1 MNVMVVCMCVWVG
14 VGVGGD
20 GVGLGGGGR
29 EGSSVCDLPCDL
41 PKLAIPRLCDSDSD
55 DDVTT

>member
-29 EGSSVCDLPCDL
+29 EGSSVCDLT
-41 PKLAIPRLCDSDSD
+41 KLAIPRLCDSDSD